1 MGTVEGRGLGDS
13 VAQVHVAVTTGMG
26 RAQLEVSSQLG
37 AVRPGHTHQDTRVVV
52 CSLPARQLAPA
63 RSTIAPLACPLAIHN
78 DAHSH
83 ARRSSA
89 RSHPLR
95 LPALDA
101 PWTRTH
107 IGCTRNLNLTIYT
120 ASKTPSLRPRP
131 NPTRLANHF
140 TATMGNSQSAL
151 PTDAPTARASA
162 DTSSRHRSSHH
173 HGYPGSSLDAS
184 RRAALS
190 SRSTG
195 SLRDTDAAARRAAR
209 RAARQAAEQAQQQR
223 EPIDASEIVDGGHVA
238 PVNALY
244 HATHHYDPYLVRDLI
259 RARRLAPFYAG
270 LEDVDED
277 EIAAMAAAS
286 LVADGST
293 PASAGSASAADTED
307 VARVKAWMARV
318 GGAIECPIC
327 FLFTAQNIN
336 RSKCC
341 DQPICTECFVQIKRP
356 DATNPAD
363 CPYCAMPGFAVYYTP
378 PNPTPLPAC
387 SAPATTEPIAVPT
400 TSSSSSHLAAPDPW
414 PSTTSAHSLGAT
426 DLSVS
431 PRAPLTVT
439 ATTYTRT
446 TRSASTS
453 ALPTMSANDT
463 DSDSAVGA
471 RPSTETTTSTSSPG
485 DPITSD
491 AIRPEYVRQLKQQH
505 QLDAL
510 REHQEA
516 AAGRI
521 RRLLVEQ
528 QQAGTIPAA
537 AATAALLAMTLGGG
551 GNSRARSSRSSRSD
565 RSPAASAVPAAPAF
579 DVDLEELMVME
590 AIRQS
595 LAEEEARTQ
604 RQQREQQQ
612 GQQGQQ
618 AESTSVQGA
627 SAPASRRD
635 ADEEVALPASTEP
648 SSSSPNEEAATADAV
663 SPLVDPA
670 DAAAPPE
677 PAVAGLGEK
686 PAPPSAASLHEA
698 EGVVASSS
706 AAAS

>member
-1 MGTVEGRGLGDS
+1 
-13 VAQVHVAVTTGMG
+13 
-26 RAQLEVSSQLG
+26 
-37 AVRPGHTHQDTRVVV
+37 
-52 CSLPARQLAPA
+52 
-63 RSTIAPLACPLAIHN
+63 
-78 DAHSH
+78 
-83 ARRSSA
+83 
-89 RSHPLR
+89 
-95 LPALDA
+95 
-101 PWTRTH
+101 
-107 IGCTRNLNLTIYT
+107 
-120 ASKTPSLRPRP
+120 
-131 NPTRLANHF
+131 
-140 TATMGNSQSAL
+140 MGNSQSAL

-195 SLRDTDAAARRAAR
+195 SLRDADATARRAAR

-223 EPIDASEIVDGGHVA
+223 EPIDTSEIVDGGHVA

-259 RARRLAPFYAG
+259 RVRRLAPFYAG

-286 LVADGST
+286 LVAGPAA
-293 PASAGSASAADTED
+293 PASAAGSGADTED

-378 PNPTPLPAC
+378 PNPTPLPAVL
-387 SAPATTEPIAVPT
+387 SAPAATEPIAVP
-400 TSSSSSHLAAPDPW
+400 TSSSSSHLAAPEPW

-431 PRAPLTVT
+431 PRATLTVT

-453 ALPTMSANDT
+453 ALPTATSSTANDT
-463 DSDSAVGA
+463 DSDSNAA
-471 RPSTETTTSTSSPG
+471 RPSTDTAVSTSASPG

-505 QLDAL
+505 QLDTL

-528 QQAGTIPAA
+528 QQAGAIPAA
-537 AATAALLAMTLGGG
+537 AATAALLAMTLGAGGGGG
-551 GNSRARSSRSSRSD
+551 GNSRARSSRSGRSD

-579 DVDLEELMVME
+579 GVDLEELMVME

-595 LAEEEARTQ
+595 LAEEEARTL

-612 GQQGQQ
+612 QGQQ
-618 AESTSVQGA
+618 QTGSA
-627 SAPASRRD
+627 SGENASGPVPRRD
-635 ADEEVALPASTEP
+635 TDEEVALPASSASAEP
-648 SSSSPNEEAATADAV
+648 SSSSPNEEAAPADAV
-663 SPLVDPA
+663 SPIVDPA

-677 PAVAGLGEK
+677 PVVAGLGEK

-698 EGVVASSS
+698 EGVGASSS